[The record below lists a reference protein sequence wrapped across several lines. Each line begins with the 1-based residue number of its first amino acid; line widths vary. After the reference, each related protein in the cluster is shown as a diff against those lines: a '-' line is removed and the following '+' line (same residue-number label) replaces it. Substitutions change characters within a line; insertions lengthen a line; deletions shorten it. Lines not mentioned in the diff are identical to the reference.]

1 MHNLNSFKSLMS
13 LKIYV
18 VDKKNEADIRSAIEF
33 YVEVQKLKLG
43 KFDKSI
49 QNKHVHVLYHCMT

>member
-1 MHNLNSFKSLMS
+1 MS